1 MKRYIKKDRLLA
13 YVPMQ
18 NVVYIFILACS
29 TDIYGELTSWAY
41 IYYLV
46 SLPLIFS
53 FANALQLCRLYKIG
67 TVNPLIAP
75 LLMLITPRTWDA
87 TIATLG
93 VYITSVLVV
102 MLLTRWV
109 RNKYHPANGG
119 GKIIIYRYLTTF

>member
-1 MKRYIKKDRLLA
+1 MKKDAHKWLLRFLLA

-29 TDIYGELTSWAY
+29 TDIYSVLTSWTY
-41 IYYLV
+41 IYYMV

-53 FANALQLCRLYKIG
+53 LAKALQLCRLYKIG
-67 TVNPLIAP
+67 IVNPLIAP

-93 VYITSVLVV
+93 VYISSALVV

-109 RNKYHPANGG
+109 RNKYNPCQREG
-119 GKIIIYRYLTTF
+119 

>member
-1 MKRYIKKDRLLA
+1 MKKDSHKWLLRFLLA
-13 YVPMQ
+13 YVPTQ

-29 TDIYGELTSWAY
+29 NDIYSVLTSWTY
-41 IYYLV
+41 IYYMV

-53 FANALQLCRLYKIG
+53 LAKALQLCRLYKIG
-67 TVNPLIAP
+67 IVNPLIAP

-93 VYITSVLVV
+93 VYISSALVV

-109 RNKYHPANGG
+109 RNKYHPCQREG
-119 GKIIIYRYLTTF
+119 

>member
-1 MKRYIKKDRLLA
+1 MKKDAHKWLLRFLLA
-13 YVPMQ
+13 YVPTQ

-29 TDIYGELTSWAY
+29 TDIYSVLTSWTY
-41 IYYLV
+41 IYYMV

-53 FANALQLCRLYKIG
+53 LANALQLCRLYKIG
-67 TVNPLIAP
+67 IVNPLIAP

-93 VYITSVLVV
+93 VYISSALVV

-109 RNKYHPANGG
+109 RNKYHPCQREG
-119 GKIIIYRYLTTF
+119 

>member
-1 MKRYIKKDRLLA
+1 MKKDAHKWLLRFLLA
-13 YVPMQ
+13 YVPTQ

-29 TDIYGELTSWAY
+29 TDIYSVLTSWTY
-41 IYYLV
+41 IYYMV

-53 FANALQLCRLYKIG
+53 LANALQLCRLYKIG
-67 TVNPLIAP
+67 IINPLIAP

-93 VYITSVLVV
+93 VYISSALVV

-109 RNKYHPANGG
+109 RNKYNPCQREG
-119 GKIIIYRYLTTF
+119 